1 VTFAATVRECCK
13 VKKTHGAV
21 GRAPPPADRR
31 PRRSTG
37 RRPAEVSVFNGAG
50 WAGGP
55 VSVRRESINRDP
67 REWHAN
73 AIHGKLETAMTIDE
87 RLDRLTERH
96 EALTQTIELLTH
108 DVSEL
113 RATVKVSGTLDTKT
127 NTILADAITAAETR
141 R

>member
-1 VTFAATVRECCK
+1 
-13 VKKTHGAV
+13 
-21 GRAPPPADRR
+21 
-31 PRRSTG
+31 
-37 RRPAEVSVFNGAG
+37 
-50 WAGGP
+50 
-55 VSVRRESINRDP
+55 
-67 REWHAN
+67 
-73 AIHGKLETAMTIDE
+73 MTIDE